1 MHNGILHDD
10 RALAHYGVL
19 GMKWGIRK
27 RSQTGEPR
35 KDNLKN
41 EKTDVRSTL
50 SKLSDSQIRN
60 QSERKEL
67 ENRYLRAVNE
77 QYRLIA
83 GQNKVILALQLIA
96 SSSDSVGK
104 IAESTNKVAS
114 TIHRIRK

>member
-41 EKTDVRSTL
+41 GKTDVRLTL
-50 SKLSDSQIRN
+50 SKLSDSEIRN
-60 QSERKEL
+60 RSERKEL

-77 QYRLIA
+77 QNRLIA
-83 GQNKVILALQLIA
+83 GQSKVLSALQFIA
-96 SSSDSVGK
+96 SSSDTVSKV
-104 IAESTNKVAS
+104 AVSTNKVAS
-114 TIHRIRK
+114 AIHRIRK